1 MSIRTYLTLSYLG
14 LIILL
19 TGGMWVMGDRLSDRV
34 AAQNLATA
42 QKGSQ
47 KTIAANYQISEDLL
61 TLYGQKIVELK
72 VEGVVKGLALRLKNR
87 DIHDYASLREDNELR
102 KTATQGID
110 TPEGVVGFLMVSDE
124 KGEVVFH
131 PNRDVEGKNSLTWQ
145 QEYPE
150 VREMV
155 RRSLT
160 EEKVSGYYT
169 FKDRDGREKKRYC
182 ARVHVP
188 GTPLIAVANV
198 NIEDF
203 FLPAQAKIKQAGD
216 KIALESKERI
226 KKSSQNLG
234 RQIQTYALF
243 GGLVLA
249 LVGTV
254 SGLGLA
260 SVISR
265 PILRLRD
272 GVRQVGQG
280 DFSVAVPEKGLRE
293 VAHLAQSFNNLGKQ
307 LIEYMEKRDFIRDT
321 FGRYVTQEVVKKLL
335 EDKTALELGGETR
348 EVSIVMSDLRGF
360 TALIADMQPEQV
372 ITFLNRYLGK
382 MIEILTDHRAVIDEI
397 VGDGILA
404 FFGAPEPMAD
414 HPARAVACALKM
426 QTAMAEINAMNASD
440 GLPHLE
446 MGIAVNTG
454 TVVVGNI
461 GSELR
466 AKYSVVGAH
475 VNFTSRIEA
484 FAVGGQ
490 VLISPATYERV
501 RDSIQVRQVIKGEM
515 KGVPGTATI
524 YEVAGIGEPYD
535 ISLPDEIQSITRLA
549 EPLQIRVNIMED
561 KIVVA
566 SIEKARIT
574 HLSKVAAQIAVEGDL
589 KEWQDVS
596 LHLLDEKLMEK
607 PGKIYGKVTR
617 VKAGDDRQLEAEIR
631 FTSVSQ
637 EIYRII
643 RQVLDEA

>member
-19 TGGMWVMGDRLSDRV
+19 TSGMWVMGDRLSARV

-47 KTIAANYQISEDLL
+47 KTIAANYRISEDLL
-61 TLYGQKIVELK
+61 TLYGQKIVEMK
-72 VEGVVKGLALRLKNR
+72 VEGVVKGLALRLKGR
-87 DIHDYASLREDNELR
+87 DIHDYARLRQDDSLRQ
-102 KTATQGID
+102 TATQGID

-131 PNRDVEGKNSLTWQ
+131 PKREVEGKNSLTWQ
-145 QEYPE
+145 QEYSE
-150 VREMV
+150 VREMI

-160 EEKVSGYYT
+160 EEKVFGYYT
-169 FKDRDGREKKRYC
+169 FKDQDGREKKRYC

-188 GTPLIAVANV
+188 GTPFIAVANV

-216 KIALESKERI
+216 KIALESRERI
-226 KKSSQNLG
+226 QKSSQNLG

-243 GGLVLA
+243 GGLLLA

-254 SGLGLA
+254 SGFGLA

-280 DFSVAVPEKGLRE
+280 DFSVAVPEKGFKE
-293 VAHLAQSFNNLGKQ
+293 MAHLAQSFNNLGKQ
-307 LIEYMEKRDFIRDT
+307 LTEYIEKRDFIRDT
-321 FGRYVTQEVVKKLL
+321 FGRYVTQEVVKRLL
-335 EDKTALELGGETR
+335 EDQGALEMGGETR
-348 EVSIVMSDLRGF
+348 EVSIVLSDLRGF
-360 TALIADMQPEQV
+360 TALTADMQPEQV

-382 MIEILTDHRAVIDEI
+382 MIEILTDYRAVIDEI

-404 FFGAPEPMAD
+404 FFGAPEPMDD

-426 QTAMAEINAMNASD
+426 QTAMAEINAMNATD

-466 AKYSVVGAH
+466 TKYSVVGSH

-490 VLISPATYERV
+490 VLISPSTHARV
-501 RDSIQVRQVIKGEM
+501 RDLVRVRQVIRGEM

-535 ISLPDEIQSITRLA
+535 INLPDEIQPTTRLA
-549 EPLQIRVNIMED
+549 KPLPILVNVMED
-561 KIVVA
+561 KIVIS
-566 SIEKARIT
+566 SIERAWIT
-574 HLSKVAAQIAVEGDL
+574 HISKAAAQIVVEGDL
-589 KEWQDVS
+589 IEWQDVS
-596 LHLLDEKLMEK
+596 LHLLDENLAER

-617 VKAGDDRQLEAEIR
+617 IKGRDDRRLEAEIR

-643 RQVLDEA
+643 RQVVELD